1 GYRQSPDVPV
11 LDTRCVLYVAVL
23 TPAIETAYENAQDS
37 IKAHFRG
44 RQLETAKS
52 EIEQWK
58 SERVYPYSEEPV
70 SAVERAERKVF
81 DILALNVNRHLPD
94 FSKSDLRSKSFQFR
108 MLRQAIEHGPEKLQ
122 RILTEV

>member
-1 GYRQSPDVPV
+1 MEVRARLS
-11 LDTRCVLYVAVL
+11 
-23 TPAIETAYENAQDS
+23 
-37 IKAHFRG
+37 
-44 RQLETAKS
+44 
-52 EIEQWK
+52 
-58 SERVYPYSEEPV
+58 YSEEPV

-122 RILTEV
+122 RILTEVLDLPPRKQQELARLLEETTLSIVISA